1 MKILLTIM
9 LMISFCIQAGDIE
22 VKFNHKTTY
31 PAQQG
36 DLERMVIGAIESSKS
51 SIDVAVYDLDL
62 PNIATALAK
71 AHKSGKTVRLITDHE
86 NTYGENEEA
95 FAILN
100 KAKVAWIDDTEDGTS
115 GTGIM
120 HHKYIIVDK
129 KFIVFGSANF
139 TQSCMHGDI
148 KDGILMSEGNVNH
161 LVSLKSKQAAA
172 VFQTDFDQMW
182 GDGPGKKKDSKFGTG
197 KTPHEIVEV
206 VTDNDRIDLSIQ
218 FSPWPSSAFGKK
230 VTTLENMADFVSTG
244 EKRILF
250 AQFAYSAQNVGDAAY
265 ARFKKGVDVRGVGDS
280 NFFNQYWSEFLDMTG
295 RSVKSPYQGKD
306 NGLQGQEIDGK
317 TKIPNRV
324 WSPSAEAYV
333 DNLVYDPE
341 NDIEDKFHHKFVVV
355 DDNVL
360 TGSHNISSAGAFT
373 NDEVMVIIYNDKIA
387 DQFAAEF
394 EGWFCA
400 FKYKKDCIKNRTVG
414 SWEGVEFDDESAEI
428 ALDIAN
434 NYSFDQ
440 LDEFLDSRAAKNIV
454 DARPVLSLESLA
466 QIPFVG
472 PKALDK
478 FKELA
483 TAE

>member
-1 MKILLTIM
+1 MKFLIYALLFVSCC
-9 LMISFCIQAGDIE
+9 LSAADIE
-22 VKFNHKTTY
+22 VKFNHKTTH

-36 DLERMVIGAIESSKS
+36 DLERMVISAIESSKT

-62 PNIATALAK
+62 PNIATSLAK
-71 AHKSGKTVRLITDHE
+71 AHKAGKTVRLITDSE
-86 NTYGENEEA
+86 NTSGENKEA

-100 KAKVAWIDDTEDGTS
+100 KAKVPWIDDTEDGTS

-120 HHKYIIVDK
+120 HHKYIVVDG
-129 KFIVFGSANF
+129 KFVVFGSANF

-148 KDGILMSEGNVNH
+148 KDGILVSEGNVNH
-161 LVSLKSKQAAA
+161 LVTLKSKQAAS
-172 VFQTDFDQMW
+172 VFLSDFNQMW

-197 KTPHEIVEV
+197 KKPHEIVAV
-206 VTDNDRIDLSIQ
+206 VTDNEKIALNIQ
-218 FSPWPSSAFGKK
+218 FSPWPSSAFGKE

-306 NGLQGQEIDGK
+306 NGIQGQEIDGK
-317 TKIPNRV
+317 TRIPNRV
-324 WSPSAEAYV
+324 WSPAAEAYV
-333 DNLVYDPE
+333 DNLIYDPE
-341 NDIEDKFHHKFVVV
+341 NGIEDKFHHKFVVV
-355 DDNVL
+355 DDSVL

-373 NDEVMVIIYNDKIA
+373 NDEVMVIIHDDAVA

-394 EGWFCA
+394 EGWFCS
-400 FKYKKDCIKNRTVG
+400 FKYKKDCVKNQVAG
-414 SWEGVEFDDESAEI
+414 SWEGVQFDDDSAEI

-440 LDEFLDSRAAKNIV
+440 LDEFLDSRAARNIV
-454 DARPVLSLESLA
+454 EARPIMSLESLS
-466 QIPFVG
+466 QVQYVG
-472 PKALDK
+472 PKALEK